1 MAKINPD
8 DPLLPSVLD
17 RLIDEDPA
25 SSVEAPRSRAQMLRD
40 LKQSVRRDLENLLNT
55 RWRCSVWPPD
65 LDQLDHSLAN
75 YGTPDFSGI
84 NMSAPAAREELRGVL
99 EKIIRRFEPRFKRV
113 TVKLLGGGDDDRPD
127 RTLRFQIDGLLH
139 AEPAP
144 EPVQYDTQV
153 ETPTGEVHVGDRS
166 R

>member
-1 MAKINPD
+1 MAKIGPE

-17 RLIDEDPA
+17 RLIDDEPE
-25 SSVEAPRSRAQMLRD
+25 SHVEAARSRAQMLRD

-65 LDQLDHSLAN
+65 LDQLDGSLMN
-75 YGTPDFSGI
+75 YGTPDFSGV
-84 NMSAPAAREELRGVL
+84 NLGSAAAREELRGVL

-113 TVKLLGGGDDDRPD
+113 NVRLLDRTDGRVD
-127 RTLRFQIDGLLH
+127 RTLRFQIDGLLY

-144 EPVQYDTQV
+144 EPVQYDTEV
-153 ETPTGEVHVGDRS
+153 ETPTGEVHVGDR
-166 R
+166 RP